1 MVTVVVTV
9 VVVVVYGGLGPGG
22 PLPSDFPW
30 QSQLGLPAL
39 IGIPSWGGIRIVQA
53 WDDTWT
59 LRHALTASSR

>member
-1 MVTVVVTV
+1 M
-9 VVVVVYGGLGPGG
+9 GGLGPGG

-53 WDDTWT
+53 WGDTWT